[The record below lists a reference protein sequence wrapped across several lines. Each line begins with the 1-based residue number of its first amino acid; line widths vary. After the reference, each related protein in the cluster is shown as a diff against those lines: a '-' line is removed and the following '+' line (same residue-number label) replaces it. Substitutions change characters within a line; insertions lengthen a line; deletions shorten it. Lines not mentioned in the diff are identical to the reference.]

1 MLEHP
6 DGDAAG
12 GADGSSD
19 PAPLPGASGASA
31 GTPESSAAPGP
42 APAPGPMD
50 DQTFAVEAARLLADR
65 KCDDVLLLD
74 LRGLSEVTNF
84 VLIGT
89 GTSDRQMK
97 SVGDELRD
105 FGQERGQVAFARD
118 RDPAATWIVVDFVN
132 LIVHLF
138 EPNQRAY
145 YDLESLWGD
154 APRLRWQREDASG
167 SGSVA
172 ASAGD

>member
-1 MLEHP
+1 
-6 DGDAAG
+6 
-12 GADGSSD
+12 
-19 PAPLPGASGASA
+19 
-31 GTPESSAAPGP
+31 
-42 APAPGPMD
+42 MD

-154 APRLRWQREDASG
+154 APRLPWQREDASG
-167 SGSVA
+167 SCSEA

>member
-1 MLEHP
+1 MHEHP
-6 DGDAAG
+6 EGDAAG

-19 PAPLPGASGASA
+19 PTPLPGVSGASA
-31 GTPESSAAPGP
+31 GTPESP
-42 APAPGPMD
+42 ATPGPMD
-50 DQTFAVEAARLLADR
+50 DLTFAVEAARLLADR

-84 VLIGT
+84 VVIGT

-97 SVGDELRD
+97 SVADELRD
-105 FGQERGQVAFARD
+105 FGKDRGQVTFARD

-167 SGSVA
+167 RGSVA

>member
-19 PAPLPGASGASA
+19 PTPLPGVSGASA
-31 GTPESSAAPGP
+31 GTPESP
-42 APAPGPMD
+42 AAPGPMD

>member
-12 GADGSSD
+12 GADGTSV
-19 PAPLPGASGASA
+19 PTPLPGVSGASS
-31 GTPESSAAPGP
+31 GTPEPPATPGP
-42 APAPGPMD
+42 LD
-50 DQTFAVEAARLLADR
+50 DHAFAVEAARLLADR

-74 LRGLSEVTNF
+74 LRGLSEITNF

-97 SVGDELRD
+97 SVADELRD
-105 FGQERGQVAFARD
+105 FGQDRGQVAFARD
-118 RDPAATWIVVDFVN
+118 RDPAATWLVVDFVN

-154 APRLRWQREDASG
+154 APRLPWRREGESG
-167 SGSVA
+167 SGSEA
-172 ASAGD
+172 ASAGA

>member
-1 MLEHP
+1 MHEHP
-6 DGDAAG
+6 EGDAAG

-19 PAPLPGASGASA
+19 PTPLPGVSGASA
-31 GTPESSAAPGP
+31 GTPEAP
-42 APAPGPMD
+42 AAPGPMD

-84 VLIGT
+84 VVIGT

-97 SVGDELRD
+97 SVADELRD
-105 FGQERGQVAFARD
+105 FGKDRGQVTFARD

-167 SGSVA
+167 RGSVA

>member
-6 DGDAAG
+6 EGDAAG

-19 PAPLPGASGASA
+19 PTPLPGVSGASA
-31 GTPESSAAPGP
+31 GTPESP
-42 APAPGPMD
+42 ATPGPMD
-50 DQTFAVEAARLLADR
+50 DLTFAVEAARLLADR

-84 VLIGT
+84 VVIGT

-97 SVGDELRD
+97 SVADELRD
-105 FGQERGQVAFARD
+105 FGKDRGQVTFARD

-167 SGSVA
+167 RGSVA

>member
-1 MLEHP
+1 MPTEP
-6 DGDAAG
+6 TGDAERPDVG
-12 GADGSSD
+12 DQS
-19 PAPLPGASGASA
+19 PAPAAGASGASRSGLSDEA
-31 GTPESSAAPGP
+31 RAA
-42 APAPGPMD
+42 AAEKD
-50 DQTFAVEAARLLADR
+50 LAFAIDAARLLDDR
-65 KCDDVLLLD
+65 KCEDVVLLD

-84 VLIGT
+84 VVIGT

-97 SVGDELRD
+97 SVADELRD
-105 FGQERGQVAFARD
+105 IADEEGQPTFARD

-154 APRLRWQREDASG
+154 APRMMWRRLPG
-167 SGSVA
+167 
-172 ASAGD
+172 SAGDAADG